1 MPTNAVYLI
10 VGLALLVAAVL
21 PSVLTRYAVSAPM
34 VLLALGMAIG
44 MAPLPSGL
52 SLDPVDVRPVVE
64 RLTEIT
70 VLVALMGVG
79 LALDR
84 PFSFRDWKS
93 WGAWSAT
100 WRLIVVAMPVTI
112 AGVALLG
119 WALGL
124 APAAALLLG
133 ALLSPTDPVLAGDVQ
148 VAGPRVVDD
157 DQEGAEEIDEEDEVR
172 FALTSE
178 AGLNDGM
185 AFPFV
190 YAAIFLAV
198 EGPVSGWLP
207 RWVAWELVGKV
218 VLGVAVGILVGW
230 GLARVAFRA
239 PRRALR
245 LAEQGEPL
253 LVLAALLLTYGMSE
267 LVGGYGFLAV
277 FACGMALRAAE
288 RGHEYHRT
296 MHALIAN
303 LERLLVLVVL
313 LLLGTA
319 MTKGLLGPLDWRGVL
334 VALVLVF
341 VLRPIAG
348 FLSLGLWRRRSAYP
362 GGMTRS
368 EALVTAFFGV
378 RGVGSLYY
386 LAYAA
391 GLHAFPEERWLWS
404 VAAVSITL
412 SVFVHGTLATP
423 VMRHLELRRERITP

>member
-1 MPTNAVYLI
+1 MPTNAVYLV
-10 VGLALLVAAVL
+10 VGLSLLVAAVL
-21 PSVLTRYAVSAPM
+21 PSDLARYAVSAPM

-44 MAPLPSGL
+44 LAPLPSGL
-52 SLDPVDVRPVVE
+52 SIDPVDVRPTVQ

-84 PFSFRDWKS
+84 PFSFRS
-93 WGAWSAT
+93 REST
-100 WRLIVVAMPVTI
+100 E
-112 AGVALLG
+112 
-119 WALGL
+119 
-124 APAAALLLG
+124 
-133 ALLSPTDPVLAGDVQ
+133 S
-148 VAGPRVVDD
+148 
-157 DQEGAEEIDEEDEVR
+157 AEEIDEKDEVR

-178 AGLNDGM
+178 AGLNDGL

-198 EGPVSGWLP
+198 EGPVSGWFL

-253 LVLAALLLTYGMSE
+253 LVLAALVLTYGLSE

-288 RGHEYHRT
+288 RGHEYHRS
-296 MHALIAN
+296 MHELVAN

-319 MTKGLLGPLDWRGVL
+319 MTKGLLAPLDWRGVL
-334 VALVLVF
+334 VALLLVF
-341 VLRPIAG
+341 VLRPVAG
-348 FLSLGLWRRRSAYP
+348 FLSLGLWRHRSAYP
-362 GGMTRS
+362 GGMTRW
-368 EALVTAFFGV
+368 EALATAFFGV

-391 GLHAFPEERWLWS
+391 GLYAFPEERWLWAVTAVAITVS
-404 VAAVSITL
+404 VL
-412 SVFVHGTLATP
+412 VHGTLATP
-423 VMRHLELRRERITP
+423 VMRHLEARRARLSA